1 MSCSYMDAQDAY
13 PLLSRSNILNATEK
27 LDSGMLSSVT
37 KNMYLLPQNYVQN
50 NYAKSTNFKQIKMKN
65 IKMKNNLFKF
75 CNHGKKL
82 TREKI

>member
-65 IKMKNNLFKF
+65 NLFKF
-75 CNHGKKL
+75 CNHGKTL